1 MLKEVSAGRSGTRSH
16 GARLIVIH
24 IVERGPRS
32 RLLAASRFLAAGKKN
47 APVDR
52 FLVLGAPG
60 DGDQLQRTFGPQAL
74 TPSELLTPSDV
85 DRVNLETYRV
95 SIAIGSQLVS
105 PPHVDFPVGDVHYVS
120 IQNWVNRLLMDRE
133 VLLLALQSVGLD
145 RCIILTSHLT
155 HGRLLAND
163 LRRANVQVQLR
174 GIPDLPFSLPPTD
187 NSGPRV
193 VRIEDPMAREG
204 VLLVSESPPMDLMFE
219 RVEDALP
226 ANILSLISRV
236 TYTAPPHRSR
246 VGLVRVSPPQGTG
259 SASSGSGRVRLASVP
274 SRIPALINE
283 SLPQLCKMIDR
294 RHLPLQVSFV
304 PHVHEIL
311 DHLHPVVVVVGNDR
325 HWTGQLWVRIAKSR
339 GVATMCLQ
347 DGVAADNPSWFTA
360 SSDWLGASSEL
371 WPRLLASR
379 GTTPSV
385 VRVVGQ
391 PRNDS
396 LMVPGLA
403 GVGIGPQRGNSIGL
417 LALQAIHGGDYLS
430 AILEALR
437 GVQGLRL
444 IIRPHPALPIMEME
458 DIIHAHGNE
467 YASLEYGI
475 SVVDQLAACDF
486 VITEYSTVALEAV
499 LLGKPVVSVTL
510 SGQVNKLPLGDMGL
524 ALEARTRTELLL
536 AVLAIMNDRGVR
548 RTPQVSE
555 RGIRELIGPADGAAG
570 TRAASMITELFQIQT
585 TRRFGSTDGES
596 E

>member
-1 MLKEVSAGRSGTRSH
+1 
-16 GARLIVIH
+16 
-24 IVERGPRS
+24 
-32 RLLAASRFLAAGKKN
+32 
-47 APVDR
+47 
-52 FLVLGAPG
+52 
-60 DGDQLQRTFGPQAL
+60 
-74 TPSELLTPSDV
+74 
-85 DRVNLETYRV
+85 
-95 SIAIGSQLVS
+95 
-105 PPHVDFPVGDVHYVS
+105 
-120 IQNWVNRLLMDRE
+120 
-133 VLLLALQSVGLD
+133 
-145 RCIILTSHLT
+145 
-155 HGRLLAND
+155 
-163 LRRANVQVQLR
+163 
-174 GIPDLPFSLPPTD
+174 
-187 NSGPRV
+187 
-193 VRIEDPMAREG
+193 
-204 VLLVSESPPMDLMFE
+204 
-219 RVEDALP
+219 
-226 ANILSLISRV
+226 
-236 TYTAPPHRSR
+236 
-246 VGLVRVSPPQGTG
+246 
-259 SASSGSGRVRLASVP
+259 
-274 SRIPALINE
+274 
-283 SLPQLCKMIDR
+283 
-294 RHLPLQVSFV
+294 
-304 PHVHEIL
+304 
-311 DHLHPVVVVVGNDR
+311 
-325 HWTGQLWVRIAKSR
+325 
-339 GVATMCLQ
+339 
-347 DGVAADNPSWFTA
+347 
-360 SSDWLGASSEL
+360 
-371 WPRLLASR
+371 
-379 GTTPSV
+379 
-385 VRVVGQ
+385 
-391 PRNDS
+391 
-396 LMVPGLA
+396 MVPGLA